1 MHLMHDGGGSAGP
14 RTVEVTL
21 AELER
26 VAGPVISRLRDL
38 AAAERAR
45 FAGLPLGGGIFGGT
59 PAGRSLA
66 GVHRAAADV
75 YLEVASAIETELTEM
90 QDRLRAVVSTYA
102 DTDASAAEV
111 LTRFVAAGEAS
122 RAGVPDDVKEAAG
135 RAVDRHVDQL
145 AEYLPTGDA
154 AGTPGPGHEPVAG
167 AAADAAAGEERA
179 EGRAD
184 GVRFLP

>member
-26 VAGPVISRLRDL
+26 VAGPVISRLRDV

-66 GVHRAAADV
+66 RVHQAAADV
-75 YLEVASAIETELTEM
+75 YLEVASAIETELAEM

-122 RAGVPDDVKEAAG
+122 RAGVPDDVREAAS
-135 RAVDRHVDQL
+135 RAVDRHVETL
-145 AEYLPTGDA
+145 AEYRPTDDE
-154 AGTPGPGHEPVAG
+154 GPARDEGQDP
-167 AAADAAAGEERA
+167 ADA
-179 EGRAD
+179 
-184 GVRFLP
+184 VRLLP